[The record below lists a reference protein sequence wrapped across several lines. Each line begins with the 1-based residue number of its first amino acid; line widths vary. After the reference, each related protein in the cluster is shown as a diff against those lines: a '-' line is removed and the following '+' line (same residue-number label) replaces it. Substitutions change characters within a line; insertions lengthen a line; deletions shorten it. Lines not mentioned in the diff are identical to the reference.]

1 MIAKRLPWG
10 AKGKRYVFLSLL
22 MLCGLAR
29 PAAGC
34 VSEGQYV
41 MGTIL
46 EITVCTPAS
55 SFEAQR
61 LLQSL
66 FTTAT
71 RLDSLFTIFSP
82 NSPLSRLNASAGGES
97 KAVPPEV
104 TAILSLSLDYWR
116 LTHGA
121 FDVTIGPLMAVWRR
135 AETTQTFPS
144 ASALQQAYA
153 CVGSEKMRLSSNGNV
168 TLTHPG
174 MSIDLGGIGKGYAL
188 DRLATALREPGKTN
202 ALLDF
207 GQSSIWALGT
217 PGNAPGW
224 RLLVRQLDGRNVG
237 IVTLRDQALSISGSF
252 GQSFTVQGQ
261 HYGHVID
268 PRSGTPLQRDLLAC
282 VIAPT
287 AAQAEALSKA
297 LLILGEQQGIALL
310 QRLPGVEG
318 LLVEAE
324 GQRWMTAGWRQ
335 AVAFIASE

>member
-1 MIAKRLPWG
+1 
-10 AKGKRYVFLSLL
+10 
-22 MLCGLAR
+22 
-29 PAAGC
+29 
-34 VSEGQYV
+34 
-41 MGTIL
+41 MGTVL
-46 EITVCTPAS
+46 EITLCTPAS
-55 SFEAQR
+55 SLEEQR

-71 RLDSLFTIFSP
+71 RFDSLLTTFSP
-82 NSPLSRLNASAGGES
+82 NSPLSRLNASAGKGS
-97 KAVPPEV
+97 QTVPPEV
-104 TAILSLSLDYWR
+104 ATILSLSLDYWR
-116 LTHGA
+116 LTGGA
-121 FDVTIGPLMAVWRR
+121 FDVTIGPLMAVWRQ

-144 ASALQQAYA
+144 AGALQQTHA
-153 CVGSEKMRLSSNGNV
+153 CVGSEKMRLSPNGTV

-188 DRLATALREPGKTN
+188 DRLAATLPGPGKTN

-217 PGNAPGW
+217 PGDAPGW
-224 RLLVRQLDGRNVG
+224 RLLVKQPDGRTVG
-237 IVTLRDQALSISGSF
+237 IVTLRDRALSISGSF
-252 GQSFTVQGQ
+252 GQGFTVRGQ

-268 PRSGTPLQRDLLAC
+268 PRSGAPLQRDLLAC

-318 LLVEAE
+318 LLVEAK
-324 GQRWMTAGWRQ
+324 GQRWMTTGWTQ
-335 AVAFIASE
+335 AVAFMAGE